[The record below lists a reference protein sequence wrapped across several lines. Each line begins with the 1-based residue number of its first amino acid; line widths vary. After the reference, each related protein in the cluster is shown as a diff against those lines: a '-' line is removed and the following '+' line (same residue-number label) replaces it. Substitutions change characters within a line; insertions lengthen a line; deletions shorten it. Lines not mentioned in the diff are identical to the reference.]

1 MHLLHYRL
9 AIRFNIDDMATN
21 WNQQRALLLTL
32 LLVLHLS
39 LLRIVHNGVCCH
51 TTENQNNGCVNRN
64 GQTMANRVGGGVVWC
79 SGD

>member
-51 TTENQNNGCVNRN
+51 TTEPK
-64 GQTMANRVGGGVVWC
+64 
-79 SGD
+79 